1 VFLSSWGCWE
11 ASLSQRGRVK
21 VVGVESGKSD
31 RCVRVH
37 APLIDSALLLSAAAS
52 FSLPCLREEAVERED
67 RR

>member
-1 VFLSSWGCWE
+1 
-11 ASLSQRGRVK
+11 VK

-37 APLIDSALLLSAAAS
+37 ACMRAPLIDSALLLSAAAS

>member
-1 VFLSSWGCWE
+1 M
-11 ASLSQRGRVK
+11 K

-31 RCVRVH
+31 QCV
-37 APLIDSALLLSAAAS
+37 IDSALLLSAAAS